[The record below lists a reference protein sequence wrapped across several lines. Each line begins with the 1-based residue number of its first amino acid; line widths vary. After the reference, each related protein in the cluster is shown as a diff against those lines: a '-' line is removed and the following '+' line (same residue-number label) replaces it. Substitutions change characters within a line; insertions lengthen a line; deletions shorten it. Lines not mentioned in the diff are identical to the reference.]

1 MPNILEEEISFLKA
15 NQLLL
20 KNSTQPMRRVLRI
33 TLNFQYLFE
42 FIPNFS
48 ILDHLLGV
56 AYIEAEESNQ
66 LEKGGLLQPHL
77 ALKTLHFC
85 LEVALYLRERIQ
97 RNHCRQYCA

>member
-1 MPNILEEEISFLKA
+1 
-15 NQLLL
+15 
-20 KNSTQPMRRVLRI
+20 MRRVLRI

-77 ALKTLHFC
+77 ALKTPHFC

-97 RNHCRQYCA
+97 RIIAGNIAHNATITIYYHDQRLNQPTDNQYP